1 MSFNRQVKH
10 ELVRWRELAD
20 CCCAWELAALVL
32 LRGYLTLRD
41 GNQILSILV
50 DYNALARH
58 VFRLLKKAGMEK
70 PVVLKKKESRFGKN
84 RYLVLVS
91 GADQVDALLV
101 YLHLR
106 EAGQKTCLTREAG
119 HLPQQRCCARA
130 FIRGAFLAGGSV
142 SISGRS
148 GYHLEINCSYQED
161 ALALQ
166 ECLAIF
172 NLQPSLRQYNG
183 FHSLYL
189 KKGDAI
195 ADFLRVIGADSA
207 LLDMEAARVVKSMR
221 NHVNRLVNCDT
232 ANLDKV
238 IASAQQQLAIID
250 RLDYLVGL
258 NRLPPSLQE
267 AAWLRKQYPEAS
279 LKELG
284 EMLDPPVGKSGM
296 NHRFRQMERIVKE
309 RERKGAGG
317 QPAGL

>member
-1 MSFNRQVKH
+1 MPHPGGRSP
-10 ELVRWRELAD
+10 A
-20 CCCAWELAALVL
+20 AAAL
-32 LRGYLTLRD
+32 LRAGLYQ
-41 GNQILSILV
+41 G
-50 DYNALARH
+50 
-58 VFRLLKKAGMEK
+58 RL
-70 PVVLKKKESRFGKN
+70 
-84 RYLVLVS
+84 
-91 GADQVDALLV
+91 
-101 YLHLR
+101 
-106 EAGQKTCLTREAG
+106 
-119 HLPQQRCCARA
+119 
-130 FIRGAFLAGGSV
+130 LAGGSV

-161 ALALQ
+161 ALALK

-189 KKGDAI
+189 KGDAI
-195 ADFLRVIGADSA
+195 ADFLRVIGADGA

-250 RLDYLVGL
+250 RLDCLVGL